1 MSAGFARAAAASV
14 GCMWYRMR
22 HRVMKDFAQWATERD
37 LVPGAPD
44 AAKRWRERIEILIDG
59 RADYLGKPDPTL
71 WKSGDVHEL
80 LMVHVVTRQFDAW
93 NLAEQAPAA

>member
-1 MSAGFARAAAASV
+1 
-14 GCMWYRMR
+14 
-22 HRVMKDFAQWATERD
+22 MKDFAQWATERD